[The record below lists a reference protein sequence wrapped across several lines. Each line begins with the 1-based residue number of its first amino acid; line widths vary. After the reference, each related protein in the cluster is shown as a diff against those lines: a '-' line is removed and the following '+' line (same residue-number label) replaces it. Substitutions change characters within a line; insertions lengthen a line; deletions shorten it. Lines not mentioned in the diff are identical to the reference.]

1 MQVKRKAP
9 KNKFSRLG
17 KAEKTVAGSGFGKHS
32 FDMDLISPIFF
43 GLPTGVTIFIVVI
56 VILLLFGG
64 SKIPELARGL
74 ARARKEFKKAT
85 DEVER
90 EFAESEEDA
99 MRKEARRKII
109 EEEERAAI
117 RARIEAEERA
127 KADADKQ

>member
-1 MQVKRKAP
+1 MESTP
-9 KNKFSRLG
+9 LI
-17 KAEKTVAGSGFGKHS
+17 FG
-32 FDMDLISPIFF
+32 M
-43 GLPTGVTIFIVVI
+43 PTGVTILIVVV

-85 DEVER
+85 DEVEQ
-90 EFAESEEDA
+90 EFAQNEEDE

-109 EEEERAAI
+109 EEEERAKI

-127 KADADKQ
+127 RRDSPKQ

>member
-1 MQVKRKAP
+1 
-9 KNKFSRLG
+9 
-17 KAEKTVAGSGFGKHS
+17 
-32 FDMDLISPIFF
+32 MDLISPIFF
-43 GLPTGVTIFIVVI
+43 GLPTGVTIFIVVV

-64 SKIPELARGL
+64 SKIPELARGI

-90 EFAESEEDA
+90 EFAESEEDE

-127 KADADKQ
+127 KTDAGKQ

>member
-1 MQVKRKAP
+1 
-9 KNKFSRLG
+9 
-17 KAEKTVAGSGFGKHS
+17 
-32 FDMDLISPIFF
+32 MDLISPVFF
-43 GLPTGVTIFIVVI
+43 GLPTGVTIFIVVV

-127 KADADKQ
+127 KADADKH